1 MYKEKKVSVVM
12 PAYNEEEYMAIAIR
26 DFGSIPEVDEIIVVN
41 NNSTDNTKELA
52 LEAGAIVVDEPKQG
66 YGYACQRALGEA
78 SGDLII
84 LVEPDGTFSAHD
96 IEKFLAYSNDFDFVI
111 GTRTS
116 KEMIHEGANMG
127 KFLKWGNWAL
137 AKMIEVLFN
146 GPSLTD
152 VGCTYRLIKRDALEK
167 IKNKF
172 SVGGSHFSPE
182 MMVLAIKSGIPMI
195 EIPVSYKARKGSS
208 KITGKKWSA
217 FKLGLRMIKL
227 ILSYKFWGDKRRCG
241 VHP

>member
-1 MYKEKKVSVVM
+1 MYKGKKVSVVM
-12 PAYNEEEYMAIAIR
+12 PAYNEEEYIAKAVKE
-26 DFGSIPEVDEIIVVN
+26 FSSIPEVDEVIVVN
-41 NNSTDNTKELA
+41 NNSTDRTKELA
-52 LEAGAIVVDEPKQG
+52 IKAGAIVVDEEKQG
-66 YGYACQRALGEA
+66 YGYACQRALREA

-111 GTRTS
+111 GSRTS

-167 IKNKF
+167 IKDKF
-172 SVGGSHFSPE
+172 TVGGSHFSPE
-182 MMVLAIKSGIPMI
+182 MMILAIKSRIPMI
-195 EIPVSYKARKGSS
+195 EIPVNYKERKGSS
-208 KITGKKWSA
+208 KITGRKWAA

-227 ILSYKFWGDKRRCG
+227 ILSYRFWRK
-241 VHP
+241 

>member
-1 MYKEKKVSVVM
+1 MYKGKKVSVVM
-12 PAYNEEEYMAIAIR
+12 PAYNEEEYIAKAVKE
-26 DFGSIPEVDEIIVVN
+26 FSSIPEVDEVIVVN
-41 NNSTDNTKELA
+41 NNSTDRTKELA
-52 LEAGAIVVDEPKQG
+52 VKAGAIVVDEEKQG
-66 YGYACQRALGEA
+66 YGYACQRALKEA

-111 GTRTS
+111 GSRTS

-167 IKNKF
+167 IKDKF
-172 SVGGSHFSPE
+172 TVGGSHFSPE
-182 MMVLAIKSGIPMI
+182 MMILAIKSRIPMI
-195 EIPVSYKARKGSS
+195 EIPVNYKERKGSS
-208 KITGKKWSA
+208 KITGRKWSA

-227 ILSYKFWGDKRRCG
+227 ILSYRFWRGIRG
-241 VHP
+241 

>member
-1 MYKEKKVSVVM
+1 MYKGKKVSVVM
-12 PAYNEEEYMAIAIR
+12 PAYNEEEYIAKAVKE
-26 DFGSIPEVDEIIVVN
+26 FSSIPEVDEVIVVN
-41 NNSTDNTKELA
+41 NNSTDRTKELA
-52 LEAGAIVVDEPKQG
+52 IKAGAIVVDEEKQG
-66 YGYACQRALGEA
+66 YGYACQRALKEA

-111 GTRTS
+111 GSRTS

-152 VGCTYRLIKRDALEK
+152 VGCTYRLIKKDALEK
-167 IKNKF
+167 IKDKF
-172 SVGGSHFSPE
+172 TVGGSHFSPE
-182 MMVLAIKSGIPMI
+182 MMILAIKSLIPMI
-195 EIPVSYKARKGSS
+195 EIPVNYKERKGSS
-208 KITGKKWSA
+208 KITGRKWAA

-227 ILSYKFWGDKRRCG
+227 ILSYRFWRK
-241 VHP
+241 

>member
-1 MYKEKKVSVVM
+1 MYKGKKVSVVM
-12 PAYNEEEYMAIAIR
+12 PAYNEEEYIAKAVKE
-26 DFGSIPEVDEIIVVN
+26 FSSIPEVDEVIVVN
-41 NNSTDNTKELA
+41 NNSTDRTKELA
-52 LEAGAIVVDEPKQG
+52 IKAGAIVVDEEKQG
-66 YGYACQRALGEA
+66 YGYACQRALKEA

-111 GTRTS
+111 GSRTS

-146 GPSLTD
+146 APSLTD

-167 IKNKF
+167 IKDKF
-172 SVGGSHFSPE
+172 TVGGSHFSPE
-182 MMVLAIKSGIPMI
+182 MIILAIRSRIPMI
-195 EIPVSYKARKGSS
+195 EIPVNYKERKGSS
-208 KITGKKWSA
+208 KITGRKWAA

-227 ILSYKFWGDKRRCG
+227 ILSYRFWRK
-241 VHP
+241 

>member
-1 MYKEKKVSVVM
+1 MYKRKKVSVVM
-12 PAYNEEEYMAIAIR
+12 PAYNEEEYIATAVR
-26 DFGSIPEVDEIIVVN
+26 AFSLIPEVDEIIVVN

-52 LEAGAIVVDEPKQG
+52 IETGAIVVDEPKQG
-66 YGYACQRALGEA
+66 YGYACQRALIEA

-116 KEMIHEGANMG
+116 KEMLYEGANMG

-152 VGCTYRLIKRDALEK
+152 AGCTYRSIKKDALDK
-167 IKNKF
+167 IKDKF

-182 MMVLAIKSGIPMI
+182 MMILAIKSGISMI

-208 KITGKKWSA
+208 KITGKKWPA
-217 FKLGLRMIKL
+217 FKLGLVMIKT
-227 ILSYKFWGDKRRCG
+227 IWRYKIRK
-241 VHP
+241 

>member
-1 MYKEKKVSVVM
+1 MYKGKKVSVVM
-12 PAYNEEEYMAIAIR
+12 PAYNEEEYIAKAVKE
-26 DFGSIPEVDEIIVVN
+26 FSSIPEVDEVIVVN
-41 NNSTDNTKELA
+41 NNSTDRTKELA
-52 LEAGAIVVDEPKQG
+52 IRAGAIVVDEEKQG
-66 YGYACQRALGEA
+66 YGYACQRALKEA

-111 GTRTS
+111 GSRTS

-137 AKMIEVLFN
+137 AKVIEVLFN

-167 IKNKF
+167 IKDKF
-172 SVGGSHFSPE
+172 TVGGSHFSPE
-182 MMVLAIKSGIPMI
+182 MMILAIKSRIPMI
-195 EIPVSYKARKGSS
+195 EIPVNYKERKGSS
-208 KITGKKWSA
+208 KITGRKWAA

-227 ILSYKFWGDKRRCG
+227 ILSYRFWRK
-241 VHP
+241 

>member
-1 MYKEKKVSVVM
+1 MYKGKKVSVVM
-12 PAYNEEEYMAIAIR
+12 PAYNEEEYIAEAVKE
-26 DFGSIPEVDEIIVVN
+26 FSSIPEVDEVIVVN
-41 NNSTDNTKELA
+41 NNSTDRTKELA
-52 LEAGAIVVDEPKQG
+52 IKAGAIVVDEEKQG
-66 YGYACQRALGEA
+66 YGYACQRALKEA

-111 GTRTS
+111 GSRTS

-167 IKNKF
+167 IKDKF
-172 SVGGSHFSPE
+172 TVGGSHFSPE
-182 MMVLAIKSGIPMI
+182 MMILAIKSRIPMI
-195 EIPVSYKARKGSS
+195 EIPVNYKERKGSS
-208 KITGKKWSA
+208 KITGRKWAA

-227 ILSYKFWGDKRRCG
+227 ILSYRFWRK
-241 VHP
+241 

>member
-1 MYKEKKVSVVM
+1 MYKGKKVSVVM
-12 PAYNEEEYMAIAIR
+12 PAYNEEEYIAKAVKE
-26 DFGSIPEVDEIIVVN
+26 FSSIPEVDEVIVVN
-41 NNSTDNTKELA
+41 NNSTDRTKELA
-52 LEAGAIVVDEPKQG
+52 IKAGAIVVDEEKQG
-66 YGYACQRALGEA
+66 YGYACQRALKEA

-111 GTRTS
+111 GSRTS

-137 AKMIEVLFN
+137 AKVIEVLFN

-167 IKNKF
+167 IKDKF
-172 SVGGSHFSPE
+172 TVGGSHFSPE
-182 MMVLAIKSGIPMI
+182 MMILAIKSRIPMI
-195 EIPVSYKARKGSS
+195 EIPVNYKERKGSS
-208 KITGKKWSA
+208 KITGRKWAA

-227 ILSYKFWGDKRRCG
+227 ILSYRFWRK
-241 VHP
+241 